1 MDTVE
6 AVAMPRSEPPNL
18 GPLRPSLGGAFPY
31 ALRDRSRE
39 GRCRSMKSEDFQSL
53 LTEEDSSEGSSWD
66 DLSDSNI
73 VD

>member
-1 MDTVE
+1 
-6 AVAMPRSEPPNL
+6 
-18 GPLRPSLGGAFPY
+18 
-31 ALRDRSRE
+31 
-39 GRCRSMKSEDFQSL
+39 MKSEDFQSL